1 MKSRSPVILL
11 CAGGLIWLL
20 GQAVLPDMGLQT
32 SDRYDAVANARD
44 LEAWSAGLL
53 VVAGCLL
60 VLGALA
66 LTRALGDIRG
76 PGARL
81 VRVGTPMLALGGVW
95 LVAGRAAFNMVF
107 LRVTTDDVP
116 RTVAISMLDAGGG
129 PEFIPL
135 LVTLPCL
142 LLGPVLLALGL
153 RRAGLTGW
161 LPLVTWVVGISAFLA
176 TEFTAKGGEIVGI
189 GLAAAALTLI
199 GWSASGR
206 IPAFDVDTDNGSAA
220 DRSPVGG
227 PRQPGNEAAPCPT
240 TTSST
245 DVE

>member
-11 CAGGLIWLL
+11 SAGGLAWLL

-32 SDRYDAVANARD
+32 SERYNAVANARD
-44 LEAWSAGLL
+44 LEALSAGML
-53 VVAGCLL
+53 VIAGCLL

-66 LTRALGDIRG
+66 LTRTLVDVRG

-81 VRVGTPMLALGGVW
+81 VRAGTPMLALGGVW

-129 PEFIPL
+129 AEFIPL
-135 LVTLPCL
+135 LLTLPCL

-153 RRAGLTGW
+153 RRAGLAGW
-161 LPLVTWVVGISAFLA
+161 LPLVAWVVGIGAFLA
-176 TEFTAKGGEIVGI
+176 TEFTIKAGEIAGI
-189 GLAAAALTLI
+189 GLAAVALTLI
-199 GWSASGR
+199 GWAASR
-206 IPAFDVDTDNGSAA
+206 PAAAFDLDSNSGVASE
-220 DRSPVGG
+220 RSPVGG
-227 PRQPGNEAAPCPT
+227 PRQLADGGGPG
-240 TTSST
+240 SS
-245 DVE
+245 